1 MNFREQKPLT
11 RAQSHRR
18 RFLQYLAA
26 SPIFAGASGSAFAA
40 SALSP
45 TDRSSYNLEEG
56 DLRIWDEELRDAAI
70 KTPAEALDLFDLELA
85 ARRAQAPAHWGF
97 ISTGVDGN
105 STLRANRADFL
116 KFGLLQRRMRGPIS
130 EDLKTTLFGE
140 TFDSPIFACP
150 AGGATMVDSKGP
162 EGLARGTAAT
172 NNLQM
177 LSIGGLEAAAKATGG
192 RVPWAQ
198 YYCIPDWDKNLTA
211 FKRAEDIG
219 AKVLVLTIDIIGVR
233 KEVTGQRLRRSDGRK
248 CIECHDTPAGGGGG
262 AAIIPRFKRDYDWD
276 FIRRVKDST
285 KMKLVL
291 KGIMSPEDGALAV
304 KYGVD
309 GVFVSNHGGRSDD
322 FGISSISMLPEIAK
336 AVNGKAVIFF
346 DGGIRRGVD
355 VVKAIAMGATA
366 VGIGRPWLWGLGSF
380 GEAGVRRVFE
390 ILRTETIMSMQQSGA
405 GSLKGLTPSMI
416 RRL

>member
-1 MNFREQKPLT
+1 MSSNEFDARPQ
-11 RAQSHRR
+11 ANRR

-26 SPIFAGASGSAFAA
+26 SPVFAGMANSALAA
-40 SALSP
+40 STGSP
-45 TDRSSYNLEEG
+45 TDTPFYSMADG
-56 DLRIWDEELRDAAI
+56 DFRVWDEELRDAVIRA
-70 KTPAEALDLFDLELA
+70 PGDALDLFDLELA

-97 ISTGVDGN
+97 VATGVDGN

-116 KFGLLQRRMRGPIS
+116 KFGLLQRRMRGAIG

-150 AGGATMVDSKGP
+150 AGGAKMLDPNGP
-162 EGLARGTAAT
+162 DALAKATAAT

-177 LSIGGLEAAAKATGG
+177 LSIGGPEAAVKVNGG
-192 RVPWAQ
+192 KVPWAQ
-198 YYCIPDWDKNLTA
+198 YYCLPDWDTNLKA

-233 KEVTGQRLRRSDGRK
+233 KEVTGLRLRRSDNRK
-248 CIECHDTPAGGGGG
+248 CIDCHDTPAGGGS
-262 AAIIPRFKRDYDWD
+262 AATAIMRFKRDYDWD

-285 KMKLVL
+285 KMRLVL
-291 KGIMSPEDGALAV
+291 KGIMSAEDAALAV
-304 KYGVD
+304 KHGVD

-322 FGISSISMLPEIAK
+322 FGISSISMLPEVAK
-336 AVNGKAVIFF
+336 AVNGKATIFL

-355 VVKAIAMGATA
+355 AVKAIAMGASA
-366 VGIGRPWLWGLGSF
+366 VGIGRPWHWGLGSF

-390 ILRTETIMSMQQSGA
+390 ILRTETIMSMQQAGA
-405 GSLKGLTPSMI
+405 RTLKDLTPAMI
-416 RRL
+416 RPL